1 MDTPDLSRLKIDRTK
16 AVPARS
22 HAGSR
27 VKRLLAPALALGVV
41 LVAAAVVYYRAA
53 AAPSEVETVS
63 VTMAYPSQNFTV
75 LNATGYVVA
84 QRKAAVASKATG
96 RLLWLGVQEGSR
108 VKKDDIIARL
118 EDLDV
123 KAARGQAAANVQV
136 ARANLEQGQAE
147 QKDAEAALKRS
158 QGLLQQGF
166 VSQASHDNAVARFN
180 KSTAQISSLQASIS
194 AALANLRG
202 AEVAVEQTLIR
213 APFDGVVLT
222 KAANV
227 GDIVTPFSSALDS
240 KGAVVTM
247 ADMTTL
253 EVEADVSESS
263 LSKVRIGQ
271 PVEIQLDALP
281 DMRFRGEVSRTVPTV
296 DRSKATVM
304 TKIRFLDPDARVL
317 PEMSAKAAFLS
328 KEVSDAERAARPA
341 VNPAAIAIRN
351 GRNVV
356 FVVKGGKVAEVPIEV
371 GAKIGDLVEILRG
384 PQPGEKVVL
393 RPPEK
398 LHDGVLVKSA
408 AK

>member
-1 MDTPDLSRLKIDRTK
+1 MDAPDLSRLKIDRTK
-16 AVPARS
+16 SASTRLRADGRW
-22 HAGSR
+22 
-27 VKRLLAPALALGVV
+27 KRRLAQATLVLAA
-41 LVAAAVVYYRAA
+41 LVAATVIYFRLA
-53 AAPSEVETVS
+53 AAPVEVETAT
-63 VTMAYPSQNFTV
+63 VTMAYPSQSFTV

-96 RLLWLGVQEGSR
+96 RLIWLGVQEGSR
-108 VKKDDIIARL
+108 VAKDDVIARL

-123 KAARGQAAANVQV
+123 KATREQAAANVQV
-136 ARANLEQGQAE
+136 ARANLEQGLAE
-147 QKDAEAALKRS
+147 QKDAEVALKRS
-158 QGLLQQGF
+158 QGLLADGF
-166 VSQASHDNAVARFN
+166 VSQASHDIAVARYN
-180 KSTAQISSLQASIS
+180 KSTAQIASLQAAI
-194 AALANLRG
+194 AAAVANLRG
-202 AEVAVEQTLIR
+202 AQVGVEQTLIR

-227 GDIVTPFSSALDS
+227 GDIVTPFSSALDA

-281 DMRFRGEVSRTVPTV
+281 DQRFRGEVSRTVPTV

-328 KEVSDAERAARPA
+328 REVGESERTALPA
-341 VNPAAIAIRN
+341 VNPAAIVNR
-351 GRNVV
+351 GGHDVV
-356 FVVKGGKVAEVPIEV
+356 FVVKEGRLTEVTV
-371 GAKIGDLVEILRG
+371 QAGAKMGDLVEIRSG
-384 PQPGEKVVL
+384 PKPGDKVVL
-393 RPPEK
+393 RPQEK
-398 LHDGVLVKSA
+398 LRDGTAVKPASR
-408 AK
+408 

>member
-1 MDTPDLSRLKIDRTK
+1 MDTPDLSRLKIDRTRT
-16 AVPARS
+16 APARS
-22 HAGSR
+22 RAGSR
-27 VKRLLAPALALGVV
+27 WRRLLVPASLVV
-41 LVAAAVVYYRAA
+41 AALVAAAVVYYRLA
-53 AAPSEVETVS
+53 AAPSEVETVT
-63 VTMAYPSQNFTV
+63 VTMAYPSQSFTV

-96 RLLWLGVQEGSR
+96 RLIWLGVQEGSR
-108 VKKDDIIARL
+108 VRRDDVIARL

-123 KAARGQAAANVQV
+123 KATREQAAANVQV
-136 ARANLEQGQAE
+136 ARANLAQGQAE
-147 QKDAEAALKRS
+147 QKDAETALRRS
-158 QGLLQQGF
+158 QGLLAEGF
-166 VSQASHDNAVARFN
+166 VSQASHDIAVARYN
-180 KSTAQISSLQASIS
+180 KSTAQIASLQAAI
-194 AALANLRG
+194 AAAAANLRG
-202 AEVAVEQTLIR
+202 AQVAVEQTLIR

-263 LSKVRIGQ
+263 LSRVHIGQ

-281 DMRFRGEVSRTVPTV
+281 DKRFRGEVSRTVPTV

-304 TKIRFLDPDARVL
+304 TKIRFLEPDARVL

-328 KEVSDAERAARPA
+328 KEVDDAERTARPA
-341 VNPAAIAIRN
+341 VNPAAITNRG
-351 GRNVV
+351 GRDVV
-356 FVVKGGKVAEVPIEV
+356 FVVKEGKLAEMPIET
-371 GAKIGDLVEILRG
+371 GAKIGDLVEIRRG

-393 RPPEK
+393 RPLEK
-398 LHDGVLVKSA
+398 LHDGTAVKSA
-408 AK
+408 TK